1 MKQIIINSD
10 NEMQTLGESIG
21 QNLLPGD
28 LILLKGDLGAGKTTL
43 TKGVAKALGIR
54 RPVKSPTFTIVREYR
69 EGRLP
74 LFHMDMYRL
83 EDGDTASID
92 LASYFE
98 ENGVVMME
106 WPNFVA
112 RELPEEYLAI
122 SIARDD
128 ENLESTK
135 RTVTFA
141 AVGVRYEKLLNGILN

>member
-1 MKQIIINSD
+1 MKQFIINSD